1 MHLKPPIGPPATLA
15 DVRWLDALWLLA
27 SCKACAQETIL
38 DIEALPDF
46 VPLSWIAAHFVCKR
60 CGGTSAYILPSWTGA
75 STTEHSRAENFGGDI
90 LSGLAIALDG
100 ESPPA

>member
-1 MHLKPPIGPPATLA
+1 MHLNQPIGPPATLG

-60 CGGTSAYILPSWTGA
+60 CGGVSAYILPSWTSA
-75 STTEHSRAENFGGDI
+75 STTEHSIAENFRADQ
-90 LSGLAIALDG
+90 D
-100 ESPPA
+100 